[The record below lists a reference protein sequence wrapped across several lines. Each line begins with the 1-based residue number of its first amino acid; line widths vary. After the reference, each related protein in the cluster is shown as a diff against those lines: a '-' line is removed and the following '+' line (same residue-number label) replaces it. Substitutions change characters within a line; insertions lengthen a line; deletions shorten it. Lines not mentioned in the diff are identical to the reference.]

1 METILF
7 LLLRTEELLRQL
19 LDHNHWQKEKKEK
32 SSDSRTFSK
41 RNRTCGICNVLNVY
55 EIECRS
61 FTLKR

>member
-32 SSDSRTFSK
+32 SRTFSK
-41 RNRTCGICNVLNVY
+41 RNRTCGIYNVLNVY